1 MPKGGLSLKTDGMTE
16 EQINQRHAEKMAKK
30 KAARDKMIATKTKEK
45 GLLMVHTG
53 KGKGKTTAA
62 MGLAARAVGNGMKIC
77 IVQFVKG
84 VWNTGER
91 KVLEAFPDQVVMKAM
106 GEGFTWDTQ
115 DRQRDVAAAEAAWA
129 FAKEAIA
136 DPDYQMVIL
145 DELNIVLRYDYLSM
159 DDVIE
164 TLRNKPE
171 AKHVVVTGRNAKEP
185 LLEIADMVTEMEMVK
200 HHFRDG
206 VKAQVGIEF

>member
-1 MPKGGLSLKTDGMTE
+1 MKTEGMTE
-16 EQINQRHAEKMAKK
+16 EEINRRHAEKMAKK

-62 MGLAARAVGNGMKIC
+62 MGLAARAIGNGMKVC

-91 KVLEAFPDQVVMKAM
+91 KVLEAFPDQVEMKAM
-106 GEGFTWDTQ
+106 GDGFTWDTQ
-115 DRQRDVAAAEAAWA
+115 DRQRDIAAAQAAWA
-129 FAKEAIA
+129 YAKEAINN
-136 DPDYQMVIL
+136 PDYQMVIL
-145 DELNIVLRYDYLSM
+145 DELNIVLRYDYLQL
-159 DDVIE
+159 DEVIE
-164 TLRNKPE
+164 TLRDKPE
-171 AKHVVVTGRNAKEP
+171 ATHVVVTGRNAKDE
-185 LLEIADMVTEMEMVK
+185 LVEIADMVTEMEVVK
-200 HHFRDG
+200 HHFRSG

>member
-1 MPKGGLSLKTDGMTE
+1 MKTEGMTE
-16 EQINQRHAEKMAKK
+16 DEINKRHAEKMAKK
-30 KAARDKMIATKTKEK
+30 KAARDKMIATKTEEK

-91 KVLEAFPDQVVMKAM
+91 VVLEKFPDQVVMKAM

-115 DRQRDVAAAEAAWA
+115 DRQRDIAAAEAAWA
-129 FAKEAIA
+129 YAKEAIA
-136 DPDYQMVIL
+136 NPDYQMVIL
-145 DELNIVLRYDYLSM
+145 DELNIVLRYDYLPL
-159 DDVIE
+159 DDVID
-164 TLRNKPE
+164 TLKNKPRD
-171 AKHVVVTGRNAKEP
+171 KHVVVTGRNAKDE
-185 LLEIADMVTEMEMVK
+185 LIEIADMVTEMEMVK
-200 HHFRDG
+200 HHFRGG
-206 VKAQVGIEF
+206 VKAQLGIEF

>member
-1 MPKGGLSLKTDGMTE
+1 MKTEGLTE
-16 EQINQRHAEKMAKK
+16 EEINARHAMKMAKK
-30 KAARDKMIATKTKEK
+30 KAARDKMIATKTREK

-62 MGLAARAVGNGMKIC
+62 MGLVMRAVGSGMKVC

-91 KVLEAFPDQVVMKAM
+91 HVLEKFPDQVVMKAM

-115 DRQRDVAAAEAAWA
+115 DRQRDIAAAEAAWA
-129 FAKEAIA
+129 FAREAIE
-136 DPDYQMVIL
+136 DPQYDMVLL
-145 DELNIVLRYDYLSM
+145 DELNIVLRYDYLPIE
-159 DDVIE
+159 DVLT

-171 AKHVVVTGRNAKEP
+171 SKHVIVTGRNAKDA
-185 LLEIADMVTEMEMVK
+185 LIEIADLVTEMEMVK

-206 VKAQVGIEF
+206 VKAQKGIEF